1 MKKLELEEE
10 IEILKKKENTARKI
24 IEEVKR

>member
-10 IEILKKKENTARKI
+10 IEILKKKENTARKT